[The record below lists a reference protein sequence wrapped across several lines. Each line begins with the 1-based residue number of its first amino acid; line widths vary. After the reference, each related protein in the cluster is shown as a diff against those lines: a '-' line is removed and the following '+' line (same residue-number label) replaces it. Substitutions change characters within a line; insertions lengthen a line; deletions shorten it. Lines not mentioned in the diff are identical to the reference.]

1 MSDGIFL
8 VQGVLFKCEKEMGG
22 INHSGVEKISSVSG
36 KEKGKDM
43 SVAKRKGRGGLR

>member
-8 VQGVLFKCEKEMGG
+8 LQGVLFKCEKEVGS

-36 KEKGKDM
+36 KEEGKDM
-43 SVAKRKGRGGLR
+43 LVVKRRGGGGL